1 MGAGRTQSLHFGS
14 TLSPRYLLK
23 MAEIEKD
30 NYISEK
36 L

>member
-1 MGAGRTQSLHFGS
+1 MGAGLTQSLHFGS
-14 TLSPRYLLK
+14 TLTPRYLLK

-30 NYISEK
+30 NYIFEK